1 MCSGITAARKRDS
14 LGQSEPLFSAV
25 MGPFIITRSQGAQ
38 KSHHII
44 WIRVLIWISTELEKR
59 KNRQPKSKKIEKFR
73 KKSDNAAYWKR
84 RRCRQCS
91 QQLKQGSKKK
101 LLEQLFDPVRD
112 LRISNKTGKDLL
124 KNFLV
129 QKSFEPFLKERKAEI
144 RQEKAPKNRSNC
156 RFRGR
161 NRVLKGFLPFY
172 NEIDI
177 LSGQNFEKWLKTE
190 KDQQIFFAVR
200 KY

>member
-1 MCSGITAARKRDS
+1 
-14 LGQSEPLFSAV
+14 

-91 QQLKQGSKKK
+91 QQLKQGSKKQK
-101 LLEQLFDPVRD
+101 VTFWSVRN
-112 LRISNKTGKDLL
+112 LRISNKTGKNLL
-124 KNFLV
+124 KIYLGPKAIRTLLQGEKGGNPTGEGPG
-129 QKSFEPFLKERKAEI
+129 KSLK
-144 RQEKAPKNRSNC
+144 
-156 RFRGR
+156 
-161 NRVLKGFLPFY
+161 
-172 NEIDI
+172 
-177 LSGQNFEKWLKTE
+177 LSLQ
-190 KDQQIFFAVR
+190 R
-200 KY
+200 

>member
-1 MCSGITAARKRDS
+1 
-14 LGQSEPLFSAV
+14 

-91 QQLKQGSKKK
+91 QQLKQGSKKQK
-101 LLEQLFDPVRD
+101 SNFFIRTKSQNIQQNGQKPIKNLFGPKSHSNPSSRRERRKSDRRRPRKIAQIVASEVETD
-112 LRISNKTGKDLL
+112 FWRISHHLIMKLTIWQFKISKIDLQQ
-124 KNFLV
+124 KKIKKYFLL
-129 QKSFEPFLKERKAEI
+129 S
-144 RQEKAPKNRSNC
+144 EK
-156 RFRGR
+156 
-161 NRVLKGFLPFY
+161 Y
-172 NEIDI
+172 
-177 LSGQNFEKWLKTE
+177 
-190 KDQQIFFAVR
+190 
-200 KY
+200 